1 MAISVLVADATAS
14 SREQLR
20 STLGRDRELDVVG
33 DAADGREAVEIAR
46 SLNPDVVLLDGS
58 ILGSNGVAVVEGIQ
72 LASPDS
78 AVIALVDAADIDLMR
93 NLMRAGAR
101 DCLTKPAMPEEIIN
115 TIRGV
120 NQSQVKQRA
129 VFGNDNRPPQ
139 GKVIAVY
146 SPQGGSG
153 KSILAANLAVAMAG
167 ALNAPANPNAIV
179 LLDLNLQFGDLDLLL
194 NLNPDNTIA
203 GLAQKGHVGMD
214 SELVEQYLTTHA
226 ETGLR
231 VLVAPSAPRY
241 AESIT
246 AYTVEQVIDA
256 LRESF
261 QYVII
266 DTTSQLQDVT
276 LAALDAANTILLLTS
291 LDLLALHKTRTAME
305 MLRQLYTIDKIQP
318 VLNRANSDVGISP
331 QDVEEVL
338 GMPVQTLIPSD
349 GRNVVKSVNDGVP
362 VVLSMP
368 EAQISKRIEILAQQ
382 LIGRDPGAAGALANT
397 PLPPEGGFFRKLFGG

>member
-1 MAISVLVADATAS
+1 MAISVLVADANSS

-20 STLGRDRELDVVG
+20 SMLARDRELEVVG
-33 DAADGREAVEIAR
+33 DAADGREAVEISR
-46 SLNPDVVLLDGS
+46 SLSPDVVLLDGS

-78 AVIALVDAADIDLMR
+78 AVIAMVEAADNELMR

-101 DCLTKPAMPEEIIN
+101 DCLTKPAMPEDVIN

-120 NQSQVKQRA
+120 NQALVKQRA
-129 VFGNDNRPPQ
+129 IFGADAKGPQ

-153 KSILAANLAVAMAG
+153 KSMLAANLSVSMAL
-167 ALNAPANPNAIV
+167 ALNAKANPHSIV
-179 LLDLNLQFGDLDLLL
+179 LVDFNLQFGDLDLLL

-203 GLAQKGHVGMD
+203 GLSAKGHTGID
-214 SELVEQYLTTHA
+214 SELVEQYLTVH
-226 ETGLR
+226 EESGLR

-256 LRESF
+256 LRESY
-261 QYVII
+261 QYIII
-266 DTTSQLQDVT
+266 DTTSQLQDIT
-276 LAALDAANTILLLTS
+276 LAALDAANVILLLTS

-305 MLRQLYTIDKIQP
+305 MLRQLYTGDKIQP

-368 EAQISKRIEILAQQ
+368 EAQISKRIVTLALQ
-382 LIGRDPGAAGALANT
+382 LVGRESSTAATLSADRK
-397 PLPPEGGFFRKLFGG
+397 GGFFGRLFGG

>member
-1 MAISVLVADATAS
+1 MAISVLVADANPG
-14 SREQLR
+14 SREQMR
-20 STLGRDRELDVVG
+20 SVLARDRELEVVG

-46 SLNPDVVLLDGS
+46 SLSPDVVLIDGS
-58 ILGSNGVAVVEGIQ
+58 ILGSNGVAVVEGIN

-78 AVIALVDAADIDLMR
+78 AVIAMVDAADIDLMR
-93 NLMRAGAR
+93 NLMRSGAR
-101 DCLTKPAMPEEIIN
+101 DCLTKPVMPEDAIN

-120 NQSQVKQRA
+120 NQALIKQRA
-129 VFGNDNRPPQ
+129 IFGGESKSPQ

-153 KSILAANLAVAMAG
+153 KSMLAANLSVAMAQ
-167 ALNAPANPNAIV
+167 ALNAKANPHSIV
-179 LLDLNLQFGDLDLLL
+179 LVDLNLQFGDIDLLL

-203 GLAQKGHVGMD
+203 GLSQKGHSGID
-214 SELVEQYLTTHA
+214 AELVEQYLTVHE

-231 VLVAPSAPRY
+231 ILVAPSAPRY

-246 AYTVEQVIDA
+246 AYTIEQVIDA
-256 LRESF
+256 LRESY

-276 LAALDAANTILLLTS
+276 LAALDAANIILLLTS

-305 MLRQLYTIDKIQP
+305 MLRQLYTGDKIQP

-368 EAQISKRIEILAQQ
+368 EVQISKRIQTLALQ
-382 LIGRDPGAAGALANT
+382 LVGRESAALGSGVVGDRK
-397 PLPPEGGFFRKLFGG
+397 GGFFGRLFGS

>member
-1 MAISVLVADATAS
+1 MAISVLVADANPA
-14 SREQLR
+14 SREHMRAMLA
-20 STLGRDRELDVVG
+20 RDRELEVVG
-33 DAADGREAVEIAR
+33 DASDGREAVEIAR
-46 SLNPDVVLLDGS
+46 SLSPDVVLIDGS

-78 AVIALVDAADIDLMR
+78 AVIAMIEAADMDLMR
-93 NLMRAGAR
+93 NLMRSGAR
-101 DCLTKPAMPEEIIN
+101 DVLTKPVQPEDAIN

-120 NQSQVKQRA
+120 NQALVKQRA
-129 VFGNDNRPPQ
+129 NYSGDSKGPQ

-153 KSILAANLAVAMAG
+153 KSILAANLGVAMAG
-167 ALNAPANPNAIV
+167 VLNAKANPHSIV
-179 LLDLNLQFGDLDLLL
+179 LVDLNLQFGDIDLLL

-203 GLAQKGHVGMD
+203 GLSQKGHTGID
-214 SELVEQYLTTHA
+214 SELVEQYLTVH
-226 ETGLR
+226 EESGLR

-246 AYTVEQVIDA
+246 AYTVEQVLDA
-256 LRESF
+256 LRESY

-266 DTTSQLQDVT
+266 DTTSQLQDIT
-276 LAALDAANTILLLTS
+276 LAALDAANIILLLTS

-305 MLRQLYTIDKIQP
+305 MLRQLYTGDKIQP

-338 GMPVQTLIPSD
+338 GMPVHTLIPSD
-349 GRNVVKSVNDGVP
+349 GRNVVKSVNEGVP

-368 EAQISKRIEILAQQ
+368 EAQISKRIQVLAQQ
-382 LIGRDPGAAGALANT
+382 LVGREASSPSGIPVDRK
-397 PLPPEGGFFRKLFGG
+397 GGFFGRLFRAD

>member
-1 MAISVLVADATAS
+1 MAISVLVADAASS
-14 SREQLR
+14 SREQMR
-20 STLGRDRELDVVG
+20 SVLSRDRELDVVG

-46 SLNPDVVLLDGS
+46 SLGPDVVLLDGS

-101 DCLTKPAMPEEIIN
+101 DCLTKPAMPEDIIN

-120 NQSQVKQRA
+120 NQALVKQRA
-129 VFGNDNRPPQ
+129 IFGVDSKGPQ

-153 KSILAANLAVAMAG
+153 KSILAANLAVSMAHH
-167 ALNAPANPNAIV
+167 LNAQTNTKSICLV
-179 LLDLNLQFGDLDLLL
+179 DLNLQFGDLDLLL

-203 GLAQKGHVGMD
+203 GLAQRGNAGLD
-214 SELVEQYLTTHA
+214 AELVEQYLTKH
-226 ETGLR
+226 EESGLKI
-231 VLVAPSAPRY
+231 LVAPSAPRY

-261 QYVII
+261 QYIII
-266 DTTSQLQDVT
+266 DTTSQLQDIT

-305 MLRQLYTIDKIQP
+305 MLRQLYTVDKIQP
-318 VLNRANSDVGISP
+318 VLNRANSDVGITP
-331 QDVEEVL
+331 TDVEEVL

-362 VVLSMP
+362 VVISMP
-368 EAQISKRIEILAQQ
+368 EAQISRRIDTLALQ
-382 LIGRDPGAAGALANT
+382 LIGRDPGADALAAAKA
-397 PLPPEGGFFRKLFGG
+397 PPKGGFFGKLFGS

>member
-1 MAISVLVADATAS
+1 MAISVLVADATPS

-20 STLGRDRELDVVG
+20 STLARDRELDVVG

-46 SLNPDVVLLDGS
+46 SLGPDVVLIDGS

-101 DCLTKPAMPEEIIN
+101 DCLTKPAMPEDVIN

-120 NQSQVKQRA
+120 HQSNLVRGSK
-129 VFGNDNRPPQ
+129 FGGETKSPQ

-153 KSILAANLAVAMAG
+153 KSTLSANLAVAMALL
-167 ALNAPANPNAIV
+167 LNANANPNSIV
-179 LLDLNLQFGDLDLLL
+179 LVDLNLQFGDLDLLL

-203 GLAQKGHVGMD
+203 GLAQKGHSGLD
-214 SELVEQYLTTHA
+214 SELVEQYLTKHA
-226 ETGLR
+226 ESGLR

-266 DTTSQLQDVT
+266 DTTSQLQDIT

-305 MLRQLYTIDKIQP
+305 MLRQLYTVDKIQP

-338 GMPVQTLIPSD
+338 GMPVHTLIPSD

-362 VVLSMP
+362 VVMSMP
-368 EAQISKRIEILAQQ
+368 DSQISRRIQTLAAQ
-382 LIGRDPGAAGALANT
+382 LIGREADIPASYQV
-397 PLPPEGGFFRKLFGG
+397 ERKGGFFGKLFGG

>member
-1 MAISVLVADATAS
+1 MAISVLVADAASS

-20 STLGRDRELDVVG
+20 SVLARDRELDVVG

-46 SLNPDVVLLDGS
+46 SLGPDVVLLDGS

-101 DCLTKPAMPEEIIN
+101 DCLTKPAMPEDIIN

-120 NQSQVKQRA
+120 NQALVKQRA
-129 VFGNDNRPPQ
+129 VFGNDSKGPQ

-153 KSILAANLAVAMAG
+153 KSILSANLAVAMAIQ
-167 ALNAPANPNAIV
+167 LNAKANPNSIV
-179 LLDLNLQFGDLDLLL
+179 LVDLNLQFGDLDLLL

-203 GLAQKGHVGMD
+203 GLAQKGHTGLD
-214 SELVEQYLTTHA
+214 AELVMQYLTKH
-226 ETGLR
+226 EESGLR

-246 AYTVEQVIDA
+246 AYTIEQVIDA

-266 DTTSQLQDVT
+266 DTTSQLQDIT

-305 MLRQLYTIDKIQP
+305 MLRQLYTVDKIQP
-318 VLNRANSDVGISP
+318 VLNRANSDVGITP

-338 GMPVQTLIPSD
+338 GMSVQILIPSD

-368 EAQISKRIEILAQQ
+368 EAQISRRIETLALQ
-382 LIGRDPGAAGALANT
+382 LIGRETSSNTANAGT
-397 PLPPEGGFFRKLFGG
+397 SGGGFFKKLFGA

>member
-1 MAISVLVADATAS
+1 MAISVLVADATSS

-20 STLGRDRELDVVG
+20 STLSRDRELDVIG

-46 SLNPDVVLLDGS
+46 SLGPDVVLLDGS

-93 NLMRAGAR
+93 NLMRAGVR
-101 DCLTKPAMPEEIIN
+101 DVLTKPAMPEDVIN

-120 NQSQVKQRA
+120 NQALIKQRA
-129 VFGNDNRPPQ
+129 IFGGESKGPQ

-153 KSILAANLAVAMAG
+153 KSILAANLAVAIAIE
-167 ALNAPANPNAIV
+167 LNAKANPNTIV
-179 LLDLNLQFGDLDLLL
+179 LVDLNLQFGDLDLLL

-203 GLAQKGHVGMD
+203 GLAQKGHAGLD
-214 SELVEQYLTTHA
+214 AELVGQYLTKH
-226 ETGLR
+226 EDSGLL

-246 AYTVEQVIDA
+246 AYTIEQVIDA

-266 DTTSQLQDVT
+266 DTTSQLQDIT

-305 MLRQLYTIDKIQP
+305 MLRQLYTVDKIQP

-338 GMPVQTLIPSD
+338 GMSVQTLIPSD

-362 VVLSMP
+362 VVISMP
-368 EAQISKRIEILAQQ
+368 EAQISRRIETLALQ
-382 LIGRDPGAAGALANT
+382 LIGRETSSNTNTSSDSGA
-397 PLPPEGGFFRKLFGG
+397 GGFFKKLFGS